1 MKAAVLTQLNAPLEL
16 WDVALPFRPDGRH
29 CGPSQVLIDVRMSG
43 ICGSQLKEI
52 GGEKGNKDF
61 LPHLL
66 GHEGSGIVR
75 ETGPGVNAQLIG
87 KKVVAHWRKGDG
99 GESIHPARYDV
110 RGGTTVGGGH
120 VTTLCEQ
127 AIVSANRITVVADD
141 VPDELCA
148 LLGCGLSTALGTIE
162 QEAKLKFGESILIV
176 GCGGVGLNL
185 IQAAKL
191 ACAWPIIATDI
202 HDTKIGPSREMGA
215 HRFVNA
221 TEGADKFKEA
231 LHCRGQSAFDVIVD
245 STGSVE
251 ALEKTIPL
259 LADGGRY
266 VMLGQTKPEENFRVL
281 SAVNLFHGNDGRRI
295 IWSQGGGFRPSTMI
309 PRYVNLWRAGL
320 LNLEGIVSHHLPL
333 AEVNRG
339 IELVRAGQAGRIM
352 IGMK

>member
-87 KKVVAHWRKGDG
+87 KKVVAHWRKGEG

-191 ACAWPIIATDI
+191 ACAYPIVGMDVVPEKSAVVMN
-202 HDTKIGPSREMGA
+202 MGA
-215 HRFVNA
+215 HAFWDAKSGVCLGSGRP
-221 TEGADKFKEA
+221 EK
-231 LHCRGQSAFDVIVD
+231 FDVIVD
-245 STGSVE
+245 TTGSVE

-295 IWSQGGGFRPSTMI
+295 IWSQGGGFRPSIMI

-339 IELVRAGQAGRIM
+339 IELVRAGQAGRVM
-352 IGMK
+352 VTMK

>member
-1 MKAAVLTQLNAPLEL
+1 MKAAVLTTINAPLEL

-29 CGPSQVLIDVRMSG
+29 CGPSQVLIDVLCSG

-52 GGEKGNKDF
+52 AGEKGNADF
-61 LPHLL
+61 TPHLL
-66 GHEGSGIVR
+66 GHEGAGIVR
-75 ETGPGVNAQLIG
+75 EVGPGVNVQLIG

-110 RGGTTVGGGH
+110 RGGSTVGGGH

-127 AIVSANRITVVADD
+127 AIVSANRVTVVPND

-191 ACAWPIIATDI
+191 ACAYPIAVLDI
-202 HDTKIGPSREMGA
+202 VDKSEAAMNLGASVFICGNMGFGDCA
-215 HRFVNA
+215 Q
-221 TEGADKFKEA
+221 KY
-231 LHCRGQSAFDVIVD
+231 DVIVD
-245 STGSVE
+245 TTGSVE

-259 LADGGRY
+259 LADGGRF
-266 VMLGQTKPEENFRVL
+266 VCLGQTKPGEDMRLL

-295 IWSQGGGFRPSTMI
+295 IWSQGGGFRPSAMI

-320 LNLEGIVSHHLPL
+320 LNLDGIVSHHLPL
-333 AEVNRG
+333 ADVNKG
-339 IELVRAGQAGRIM
+339 IELVRAGQAGRVM
-352 IGMK
+352 VMLK

>member
-1 MKAAVLTQLNAPLEL
+1 MKAAILIQLNAPLEL

-43 ICGSQLKEI
+43 ICGAQLKEI
-52 GGEKGNKDF
+52 AGEKGNGDWT
-61 LPHLL
+61 PHLL
-66 GHEGSGIVR
+66 GHEGCGIVR
-75 ETGPGVNAQLIG
+75 ETGPGVNTQLIG
-87 KKVVAHWRKGDG
+87 KKVVLHWRKGEG

-127 AIVSANRITVVADD
+127 AIVSANRVTVVADD

-162 QEAKLKFGESILIV
+162 QEAKLKFGESVLIV

-191 ACAWPIIATDI
+191 ACAWPIVGMDMVEEKK
-202 HDTKIGPSREMGA
+202 DSVMRMGA
-215 HRFVNA
+215 TFFRTPYEMKVA
-221 TEGADKFKEA
+221 SGGEPLKPD
-231 LHCRGQSAFDVIVD
+231 RFDVIVD
-245 STGSVE
+245 TTGSVE
-251 ALEKTIPL
+251 ALERTIPL

-266 VMLGQTKPEENFRVL
+266 VILGQTKPEENFRVL
-281 SAVNLFHGNDGRRI
+281 SAVNMFHGNDGRRI

-339 IELVRAGQAGRIM
+339 IELVRAGRAGRVM
-352 IGMK
+352 VGMK